1 MTALTIGATERQWD
15 LLRWLCFMA
24 MLGFVFIE
32 PNPTSRT
39 WSADGGIGTVEGSLF
54 QQLLWPVILL
64 FVITC
69 VAGRWKA
76 VYNQFDVTFFLFM
89 SWALLTTFFAIS
101 PAVSIRRYVF
111 MLLVVVTVLIAVSS
125 ISDQRQIW
133 RALFLCFAI
142 TTVYALFYAIAIPR
156 FGLHQ
161 ATGQEPH
168 LAGLWRGQFAHKN
181 VAAPLFALM
190 ILTIW
195 RLRSRVSWLYC
206 YSLLPLQVVFLW
218 FAGGKTAA
226 YLTIPVFL
234 LTEFI
239 TRSRNV
245 IAICSAVVI
254 PLAIANFITI
264 GSVANDSAKYLASK
278 IVGDASFTGRTEIWQ
293 VLLYFTSLNPIT
305 GAGFQS
311 FWQLN
316 TDSPAL
322 RYGGSWLNTA
332 FYGHQGYLDL
342 AATVGIP
349 GVILA
354 LGFVLWRPLKDICA
368 IRDRANPLFAA
379 CVSIWLMPLFLGIT
393 ESNLFDK
400 ADPSWVMMLIGI
412 AFLRRM
418 VIEEGQS
425 GNYVVPQQVLPQFTD
440 HDLRAT
446 DHYLRLLAASS
457 VRTGPQAALEDRS
470 QDPPSGN

>member
-1 MTALTIGATERQWD
+1 MTALTIGSTERQWD
-15 LLRWLCFMA
+15 ILRWLCFMA
-24 MLGFVFIE
+24 ILGFVFIE

-39 WSADGGIGTVEGSLF
+39 WSAEGGLGTVEGSLF
-54 QQLLWPVILL
+54 QQLLWPVIVL
-64 FVITC
+64 FAATC
-69 VAGRWKA
+69 VAGRWKGA
-76 VYNQFDVTFFLFM
+76 YVQFDVTFFLFM
-89 SWALLTTFFAIS
+89 SWALLTTFVAIS
-101 PAVSIRRYVF
+101 PSVSIRRYVF
-111 MLLVVVTVLIAVSS
+111 MLLVVVTVLIAISS
-125 ISDQRQIW
+125 ISDQRQVW

-142 TTVYALFYAIAIPR
+142 TTVYALFYAIVIPR
-156 FGLHQ
+156 YGRHQ
-161 ATGQEPH
+161 ATGQEPQ

-195 RLRSRVSWLYC
+195 RLRSRLHWLYV
-206 YSLLPLQVVFLW
+206 YSLLPLQVAFLW

-226 YLTIPVFL
+226 YLTIPIFL
-234 LTEFI
+234 LTEFV
-239 TRSRNV
+239 TRTRNV
-245 IAICSAVVI
+245 IAIWSAVVI

-264 GSVANDSAKYLASK
+264 GSVSNDSAKYLASK
-278 IVGDASFTGRTEIWQ
+278 LVGDASFTGRTELWQ
-293 VLLYFTSLNPIT
+293 VLLYFTSLNPVT

-342 AATVGIP
+342 AAAVGIP

-354 LGFVLWRPLKDICA
+354 LGFVLWRPLKDVCA
-368 IRDRANPLFAA
+368 IPGRANPPFAS
-379 CVSIWLMPLFLGIT
+379 CVSIWLMPLYLGIT

-400 ADPSWVMMLIGI
+400 SDPSWVMMLIGM

-418 VIEEGQS
+418 VVEEQQS
-425 GNYVVPQQVLPQFTD
+425 DHFAAPQQLQPQFAD
-440 HDLRAT
+440 QYLRAT
-446 DHYLRLLAASS
+446 DHYLKLLAARS
-457 VRTGPQAALEDRS
+457 VRAGPRPALDDRS